1 MAEIVKYHNDIN
13 SINFTGFKE
22 KEIDILFTLMLKSKE
37 STEKEIIVSFGE
49 FNRLIDG
56 EQNKARIK
64 EYILETSKKLKK
76 IDQVLEL
83 PDGRIRIFSLFDFIE
98 IDPNKK
104 IVTFSVNKDFKYL
117 LNNLVG
123 NFTLFELKELVQL
136 KGYYPKR
143 IFTLLKQWEST
154 RKLIIGIEEFRNNL
168 GIPKKYRMSDIR
180 KDIIKPCLEELKSN
194 FYKLEVL
201 ERKVGRQVET
211 LEFTWKSKKKKDV
224 IEIEPI
230 IKKRSSIGE
239 KELQKHQEQ
248 FQEINQI
255 NQVEKIKITQEEY
268 DQMYK
273 EYLKKHNTKDDLLMR
288 SSFKLHMMK
297 GYEVVE
303 SQKKECVQAKVYTVE
318 EIEESLLLDKNGKKI
333 VGGSLLQRLKK
344 ISKEKNIKISYKE
357 KIIFWDL

>member
-13 SINFTGFKE
+13 SINFAGFKE

-37 STEKEIIVSFGE
+37 SIEKEITVSFGE

-64 EYILETSKKLKK
+64 KYILETSKKLKK

-104 IVTFSVNKDFKYL
+104 IITFSVNNDFKYL

-143 IFTLLKQWEST
+143 IFTMLKQWEST
-154 RKLIIGIEEFRNNL
+154 KKLIIDIKEFRKNL
-168 GIPKKYRMSDIR
+168 GIPEKYRMSDIR
-180 KDIIKPCLEELKSN
+180 KDIIKPCIEELKGN

-211 LEFTWKSKKKKDV
+211 LEFTWKKRRKKDMIEIKPIKKKKVLGEKDLEEHEKST
-224 IEIEPI
+224 IEINL
-230 IKKRSSIGE
+230 K
-239 KELQKHQEQ
+239 
-248 FQEINQI
+248 
-255 NQVEKIKITQEEY
+255 QVEKIKITQEEY

-273 EYLKKHNTKDDLLMR
+273 EYLKKNDSKDIPLMKT
-288 SSFKLHMMK
+288 SFKLSLMNK
-297 GYEVVE
+297 YEIVKLT
-303 SQKKECVQAKVYTVE
+303 KKENVQTKIYSEADIDE
-318 EIEESLLLDKNGKKI
+318 NLLLTKTGKRLSGIAKTNRVNKI
-333 VGGSLLQRLKK
+333 LK
-344 ISKEKNIKISYKE
+344 EMNATV
-357 KIIFWDL
+357 

>member
-13 SINFTGFKE
+13 SINFAGFKE

-37 STEKEIIVSFGE
+37 STEKEIVVSFGE

-64 EYILETSKKLKK
+64 KYILETSKKLKK

-104 IVTFSVNKDFKYL
+104 IVTFGINNDFKYL

-123 NFTLFELKELVQL
+123 NFTLFELRELVQL

-143 IFTLLKQWEST
+143 IFTMLKQWEST
-154 RKLIIGIEEFRNNL
+154 KKLIIDIKEFRNNL
-168 GIPKKYRMSDIR
+168 GIPEKYRMSDIR

-201 ERKVGRQVET
+201 EKKVGRQVET
-211 LEFTWKSKKKKDV
+211 LEFTWKTKRKKDIIDIQPIKKKKSV
-224 IEIEPI
+224 L
-230 IKKRSSIGE
+230 GE
-239 KELQKHQEQ
+239 KDLQEYQTQTE
-248 FQEINQI
+248 E
-255 NQVEKIKITQEEY
+255 VIKE
-268 DQMYK
+268 
-273 EYLKKHNTKDDLLMR
+273 N
-288 SSFKLHMMK
+288 
-297 GYEVVE
+297 
-303 SQKKECVQAKVYTVE
+303 
-318 EIEESLLLDKNGKKI
+318 LLDPI
-333 VGGSLLQRLKK
+333 VELKK
-344 ISKEKNIKISYKE
+344 ISKVEYENLYREYLERLGEKHTPYMKKAFDTMNKSRYKVIEFEQKEYVQTRVYTVEDIDKNLLLSKTGKKLVGMALENKINGILRKMNSQN
-357 KIIFWDL
+357 

>member
-13 SINFTGFKE
+13 SINFAGFKE

-37 STEKEIIVSFGE
+37 SVEKEIVVSFGE

-64 EYILETSKKLKK
+64 KYILETSKKLKK

-104 IVTFSVNKDFKYL
+104 IVTFSVNNDFKYL

-143 IFTLLKQWEST
+143 IFTMLKQWEST
-154 RKLIIGIEEFRNNL
+154 KKLIIDIKEFRSNL
-168 GIPKKYRMSDIR
+168 GIPEKYRMSDIR
-180 KDIIKPCLEELKSN
+180 KDIIKPCLEELKNN

-211 LEFTWKSKKKKDV
+211 LEFSWKTKRKKDIVDIEPIKKKKV
-224 IEIEPI
+224 L
-230 IKKRSSIGE
+230 GE
-239 KELQKHQEQ
+239 VDLQKHENSIVEIKLEQ
-248 FQEINQI
+248 A
-255 NQVEKIKITQEEY
+255 EKIKITQDQY
-268 DQMYK
+268 NQMYK
-273 EYLKKHNTKDDLLMR
+273 EYLKENNSKDIPSMK
-288 SSFKLHMMK
+288 SSFKLKMISK
-297 GYEVVE
+297 YEII
-303 SQKKECVQAKVYTVE
+303 KLPKEEYIQTKIYTVE
-318 EIEESLLLDKNGKKI
+318 DIDESLLVSKNGRKLVGMAKKYKI
-333 VGGSLLQRLKK
+333 QKLL
-344 ISKEKNIKISYKE
+344 EEMNKNSSI
-357 KIIFWDL
+357 

>member
-64 EYILETSKKLKK
+64 KYILETSKKLKK

-201 ERKVGRQVET
+201 ERKVGRQVEA

-239 KELQKHQEQ
+239 KELEEHQRQ
-248 FQEINQI
+248 A
-255 NQVEKIKITQEEY
+255 EE
-268 DQMYK
+268 
-273 EYLKKHNTKDDLLMR
+273 LKKEN
-288 SSFKLHMMK
+288 
-297 GYEVVE
+297 
-303 SQKKECVQAKVYTVE
+303 
-318 EIEESLLLDKNGKKI
+318 SLDPI
-333 VGGSLLQRLKK
+333 VLKK
-344 ISKEKNIKISYKE
+344 ISKAEYEDLYKE
-357 KIIFWDL
+357 YLIKHNAEDSLSMKKTFKLHMINSRYEVVELQKEEYVQTRIYTVEDIDESLLVSKTGKKLVGNARKLKREKLLKELNSQNRL

>member
-64 EYILETSKKLKK
+64 KYILETSKKLKK

-239 KELQKHQEQ
+239 KELEEHQRQ
-248 FQEINQI
+248 A
-255 NQVEKIKITQEEY
+255 EE
-268 DQMYK
+268 
-273 EYLKKHNTKDDLLMR
+273 LKKEN
-288 SSFKLHMMK
+288 
-297 GYEVVE
+297 
-303 SQKKECVQAKVYTVE
+303 
-318 EIEESLLLDKNGKKI
+318 SLDPI
-333 VGGSLLQRLKK
+333 VLKK
-344 ISKEKNIKISYKE
+344 ISKAEYEDLYEEYLIKHNAEDSLSMKKTFKLHMINSRYKIVELQKEEYVQTRIYTVEDIDESLLVSKTGKKLVGMARKYKIEKLLKE
-357 KIIFWDL
+357 LNSQNRL